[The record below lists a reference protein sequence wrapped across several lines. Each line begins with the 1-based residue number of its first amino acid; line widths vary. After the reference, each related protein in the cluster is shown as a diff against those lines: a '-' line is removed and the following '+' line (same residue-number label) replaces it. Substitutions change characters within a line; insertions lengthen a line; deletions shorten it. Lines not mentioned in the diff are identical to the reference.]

1 MGGLPLRYRP
11 YYKRNQPSQTKS
23 DEKGHEFTMLF
34 AYNFLKSYSA
44 EYELNY
50 KKSEDEILS
59 NNEKEEWAH
68 DLKIA
73 YKWNKNWVPYA
84 AIGNIPGSKTTDER
98 QTRYRIG
105 VQYIW

>member
-1 MGGLPLRYRP
+1 MV
-11 YYKRNQPSQTKS
+11 
-23 DEKGHEFTMLF
+23 F
-34 AYNFLKSYSA
+34 AYRFLKDYSA